1 MSGLDIIR
9 AIQSLG
15 SPLLDKIALALTDLH
30 SETIYLLVLPLL
42 LWLYDKRFARYMVSI
57 FLLGTWANDVLKN
70 LFHTNRPSPDDVR
83 VIRPEPSYAFPSGHS
98 QNPLMFWGAM
108 AMQFRKLW
116 LTVILGIM
124 IFLIGVSRLYVGVHW
139 PLDLIGGWVIG
150 ALILWGFMASE
161 KFWSGEGMPFG
172 QQLFWAVAI
181 PSVCIGISAALGY
194 AASLASAKD
203 AAGHFWVIAGAYYG
217 MLIGCVLEERY
228 VGFDPRRGGI
238 GAQVVKVV
246 VGIVLLLAVK
256 EGFKLF
262 LPATAL
268 GDLIRYF
275 FVALSGSLVAPWV
288 FHRFVVATPAPR
300 SIAK

>member
-9 AIQSLG
+9 AIQSLQN
-15 SPLLDKIALALTDLH
+15 PFLDKVALGLTDLH

-57 FLLGTWANDVLKN
+57 FLLGTWSNDVLKN
-70 LFHTNRPSPDDVR
+70 LFHTNRPSPDDVN
-83 VIRPEPSYAFPSGHS
+83 VIRPEPSFAFPSGHS

-108 AMQFRKLW
+108 AMRLNRMW
-116 LTVILGIM
+116 LTIIFGIM
-124 IFLIGVSRLYVGVHW
+124 IFFIGLSRLYVGVHW
-139 PLDLIGGWVIG
+139 PLDLIGGWAIG
-150 ALILWGFMASE
+150 AVLLLGFAASY

-194 AASLASAKD
+194 APALN
-203 AAGHFWVIAGAYYG
+203 AAAEDHFWVIAGAYYG
-217 MLIGCVLEERY
+217 MLIGLVLEERY
-228 VGFDPRRGGI
+228 VGFNPRSGGI
-238 GAQVVKVV
+238 GVQVAKVFIGV
-246 VGIVLLLAVK
+246 AMLLAVK

-262 LPATAL
+262 LPDNSL
-268 GDLIRYF
+268 GDLVRYF
-275 FVALSGSLVAPWV
+275 CVAMAGSLVAPWV
-288 FHRFVVATPAPR
+288 FHRFLAAPPVQR